1 MTQAQE
7 YYDATSYVIMNEEEY
22 KQVRSHVLREG
33 FPSDPP
39 CGFPML
45 MIRVQ
50 LMENLHPDDTRF
62 TTMTTWI
69 GISAS
74 DIKKIISPYLPGKG
88 MFGPIEFTAAGVKSG
103 RTETDKE
110 NKANE
115 PKSGDQVLSAL
126 RVLAEQSR
134 ATADLWNTL
143 KGAVGNA
150 LKQASD
156 DIATEMFTLLEENGY
171 EIVKKGGTSVADKA
185 IRLIASSIAR
195 PEYTTEVEWAL
206 NLAQMLVDQC
216 LRCKGNWT
224 DIRIMRSGI
233 IEVK

>member
-1 MTQAQE
+1 MKNA
-7 YYDATSYVIMNEEEY
+7 YAIMNKEEY
-22 KQVRSHVLREG
+22 AKILQESTVSDN
-33 FPSDPP
+33 FPEEPP
-39 CGFPML
+39 CEFPMA
-45 MIRVQ
+45 M
-50 LMENLHPDDTRF
+50 TRINIKDAVPSPSGGLYKI
-62 TTMTTWI
+62 MTSWI

-88 MFGPIEFTAAGVKSG
+88 MFGPIEFTSVGAKP
-103 RTETDKE
+103 E
-110 NKANE
+110 
-115 PKSGDQVLSAL
+115 DQVLKTF
-126 RVLAEQSR
+126 RGLAEHSR
-134 ATADLWNTL
+134 ATADLWNTV

-185 IRLIASSIAR
+185 IRLIASSIAPR